1 MSTNGPRNRPTGPPS
16 DGLASWIPSLRSL
29 GTYRREDLAPDVS
42 AGLTIAVLLVP
53 QGMAYAVLAG
63 MPPITGLYTAI
74 GALVLYALLG
84 TSPYVSPGPTA
95 LTALLVASALQPL
108 AGGDIGRY
116 VALAAMLAVLVGMVR
131 LVLGLLRAGTFMN
144 LVSQPVLTGFTA
156 AAGIIIILT
165 QAGDLLGIEAAR
177 SDRVVPAVQAI
188 LGEIGHTH
196 PLTLGLGVA
205 CLAAFLVTDR
215 MPDRFPGVLIVVVVV
230 TAAVWVLDLDQRGVS
245 VIGDVPGGLKMPVL
259 PWVGGG
265 ALADLATTAVVIGL
279 IGYVEG
285 VSISQSIAMKT
296 RRRIDLN
303 QEFIAL
309 GAASIGS
316 GVLGGFPNGGS
327 FSRTALNHRVGA
339 RTRFAGVSA
348 AVVLTVAVAFLTPLF
363 RLIPLVALS
372 AIVIYAA
379 LSLFEFQA
387 ATEAIRLRRRD
398 GVALVVAFLAT
409 LFLGVE
415 AGFLVG
421 AGLNLLLYLYRVTRP
436 RIRVL
441 GRVHGTDTFRNVDRW
456 KVETA
461 EQVAILR
468 LDAPLIFLSVESFT
482 DRVNR
487 ILAEQPDVDGFV
499 LDAAAITEIDATG
512 IHALHSLLEQADEGG
527 WDLRFATLRGPVR
540 DTIKRAGLWE
550 TIAERAYP
558 DVGAAV
564 RSLEAA
570 PSAIGQAGPEEEAPK
585 RIL

>member
-1 MSTNGPRNRPTGPPS
+1 M
-16 DGLASWIPSLRSL
+16 AAVIPALRWL
-29 GTYRREDLAPDVS
+29 ETYRREDVPSDLS
-42 AGLTIAVLLVP
+42 AGVTIAVLLVP

-74 GALVLYALLG
+74 GALLLYALLG

-95 LTALLVASALQPL
+95 LTALLVGSALQPL
-108 AGGDIGRY
+108 AAGDVGRY
-116 VALAAMLAVLVGMVR
+116 VALAGMLAILVGLVR
-131 LVLGLLRAGTFMN
+131 LVLGVLRAGTFMN

-156 AAGIIIILT
+156 AAGIIIVLT
-165 QAGDLLGIEAAR
+165 QAGDLLGIQAVR
-177 SDRVVPAVQAI
+177 SDRAIPAIRAI
-188 LGEIGHTH
+188 LQGIGDTH
-196 PLTLGLGVA
+196 LMTLGLGVA
-205 CLAAFLVTDR
+205 CLVAFLVGER
-215 MPDRFPGVLIVVVVV
+215 LPDRFPGVLVVVAVV
-230 TAAVWVLDLDQRGVS
+230 TAAVWLFGLDQRGVA
-245 VIGDVPGGLKMPVL
+245 VIGDVPGGLRAPFL

-265 ALADLATTAVVIGL
+265 ALGDLATSAVVIAL

-285 VSISQSIAMKT
+285 VSISQAIAMKT
-296 RRRIDLN
+296 RRRIDLS
-303 QEFIAL
+303 QEFVAL

-316 GVLGGFPNGGS
+316 AVLGGFPNGGS

-339 RTRFAGVSA
+339 STRFAGVSA
-348 AVVLTVAVAFLTPLF
+348 AIVLTIAVAFLAPLF
-363 RLIPLVALS
+363 QAIPVVALS

-379 LSLFEFQA
+379 LGLFEFDA
-387 ATEAIRLRRRD
+387 ALEAIRLRRRD
-398 GVALVVAFLAT
+398 GAALVVAFLAT
-409 LFLGVE
+409 LLFGVE

-461 EQVAILR
+461 DEIAILR

-487 ILAEQPDVDGFV
+487 ILAEQPDVNGFV

-550 TIAERAYP
+550 AIGERAYP

-564 RSLEAA
+564 RSLEAVPTA
-570 PSAIGQAGPEEEAPK
+570 MGEVGPEEEAPE

>member
-1 MSTNGPRNRPTGPPS
+1 MSTDGPPDGPTGPPT
-16 DGLASWIPSLRSL
+16 DGLASAVPSIRWLR
-29 GTYRREDLAPDVS
+29 TYERSDLPADLS

-84 TSPYVSPGPTA
+84 TSPYVSAGPTA
-95 LTALLVASALQPL
+95 VTALLVAAALQPL
-108 AGGDIGRY
+108 AGGDPQRY
-116 VALAAMLAVLVGMVR
+116 VLLAGVLAVLVGLVR
-131 LVLGLLRAGTFMN
+131 LALGLMRAGTFMN

-165 QAGDLLGIEAAR
+165 QAGDLLGIDVER
-177 SDRVVPAVQAI
+177 SDRVVTAVRAI
-188 LGEIGHTH
+188 AGQIGDTH
-196 PLTLGLGVA
+196 LLTLGLGLA
-205 CLAAFLVTDR
+205 CLAAFLVGDR
-215 MPDRFPGVLIVVVVV
+215 LPDRFPGVLVVVAVV
-230 TAAVWVLDLDQRGVS
+230 TTAVWVFDLDQRGVAI
-245 VIGDVPGGLKMPVL
+245 IGDVPGGLRAPRL
-259 PWVGGG
+259 PWIDGG
-265 ALADLATTAVVIGL
+265 ALGNLLTSAVVIAL

-285 VSISQSIAMKT
+285 VSISQSIAMRT

-316 GVLGGFPNGGS
+316 GLLGGFPNGGS

-348 AVVLTVAVAFLTPLF
+348 AVVLAIAVAFLAPLF
-363 RLIPLVALS
+363 RFIPLVALS

-379 LSLFEFQA
+379 LGLFDLHTA
-387 ATEAIRLRRRD
+387 LEAIRLRRRD
-398 GVALVVAFLAT
+398 GAALVVAFLAT
-409 LFLGVE
+409 LLFGVE

-421 AGLNLLLYLYRVTRP
+421 AALNLLLYLYRVTRP

-456 KVETA
+456 QVETA
-461 EQVAILR
+461 DEVAILR

-487 ILAEQPDVDGFV
+487 ILAEQPQVDGFV
-499 LDAAAITEIDATG
+499 LDAAPITEIDATG
-512 IHALHSLLEQADEGG
+512 IHALHSLLQQADEAD

-550 TIAERAYP
+550 IISERAYP
-558 DVGAAV
+558 DVAAAV
-564 RSLEAA
+564 RSLEMV
-570 PSAIGQAGPEEEAPK
+570 PPGIGQVGPEEEAPE